1 MPELTPEKK
10 PRVVALGRPKFVG
23 EDYLEEFRKDF
34 DYDFL
39 DVTNHQ
45 QALERLP
52 RMIAEHGPI
61 DAFIIRMGRGP
72 FHPFNEELFKPLTP
86 HCRIIASAS
95 AGYDDFDVEWLSK
108 HNILLC
114 NSIDAVAEATADM
127 SFFLTLAVI
136 RDAYRAERCARN
148 GTWKDPV
155 VPSRDP
161 SGMTLGIIGMG
172 TIGKHL
178 AKRAA
183 VFNMRIKYYNRRQL
197 SAEDEAKYSATY
209 CSSLHELLAQSDVVS
224 VNCPLNK
231 ETTNLISTKEFAAMK
246 DGAFIVNTARGPVV
260 DEPALIEAL
269 ESGKITRAGLDV
281 FWNEPNINDYFR
293 TSDKVIVQPHV
304 AGLTD
309 LAFQKG
315 EREAFENIRALF
327 KTGKAISPVNEV
339 KSTLDS

>member
-1 MPELTPEKK
+1 
-10 PRVVALGRPKFVG
+10 
-23 EDYLEEFRKDF
+23 
-34 DYDFL
+34 
-39 DVTNHQ
+39 
-45 QALERLP
+45 
-52 RMIAEHGPI
+52 
-61 DAFIIRMGRGP
+61 
-72 FHPFNEELFKPLTP
+72 
-86 HCRIIASAS
+86 
-95 AGYDDFDVEWLSK
+95 
-108 HNILLC
+108 
-114 NSIDAVAEATADM
+114 M

-136 RDAYRAERCARN
+136 RDAYRAERCARD

-172 TIGKHL
+172 TVGKHL
-178 AKRAA
+178 AKWAA
-183 VFNMRIKYYNRRQL
+183 VFNMRIKYHNRRQL

-209 CSSLHELLAQSDVVS
+209 CSSLHELLTQSDVVS

-246 DGAFIVNTARGPVV
+246 DGAFIVNTARGPVI

-293 TSDKVIVQPHV
+293 TSDKVIVQPHI